1 LKAVHLLLH
10 GHFTSYVAKAD
21 TRQILLH
28 NDNQSVVH
36 IINAMVSASRPMMAE
51 LCWLETIFHVLG
63 VRVEA
68 RWYPSAFNRYADSL
82 SRQWDPGDV

>member
-1 LKAVHLLLH
+1 LKAVRLLLH
-10 GHFTSYVAKAD
+10 RHLASYVAKAD

-36 IINAMVSASRPMMAE
+36 ILNAMISASRPMMAE
-51 LCWLETIFHVLG
+51 LRRLETTFHVLG

-68 RWYPSAFNRYADSL
+68 RW
-82 SRQWDPGDV
+82 